1 MNLSV
6 YMPNYKDEGLP
17 GPARPAEPSFKAF
30 FLAFIV
36 TFLTA
41 AAFAQALPAK
51 AGAGNVNPHDF
62 SEKQYCGVCHSDPPP
77 GLKFDTVTTCTRCHE
92 SNLVNH
98 PVTRHPMGK
107 APGRNF
113 SRNLPLSM
121 DGHIVCYTCHDQHN
135 RSANSRM
142 LRVPY
147 KKLCDSC
154 HRGY

>member
-1 MNLSV
+1 MA
-6 YMPNYKDEGLP
+6 NYKDMGLP
-17 GPARPAEPSFKAF
+17 WPARRAKPAFRAF
-30 FLAFIV
+30 FLTFIV
-36 TFLTA
+36 TALASA
-41 AAFAQALPAK
+41 ALAMALPIK

-62 SEKQYCGVCHSDPPP
+62 SKKQFCGVCHIDTPP

-92 SNLVNH
+92 SNLANH

-107 APGRNF
+107 APGINF
-113 SRNLPLSM
+113 SRALPLSM
-121 DGHIVCYTCHDQHN
+121 DGHIVCYTCHDNHN
-135 RSANSRM
+135 RSANPQM